1 MEGKIM
7 TLLQKTADTLI
18 AHGLAE
24 NYRDFSHRYC
34 GRTENYFYR
43 QVHHNRD
50 FSLEGLIS
58 CIVGIRRAN
67 IGYDRFATIFES
79 EIDELGRIEKELSSE
94 LIRRLKLNDESRE
107 IISACIAN

>member
-1 MEGKIM
+1 M

-24 NYRDFSHRYC
+24 NYRDFSRRYC
-34 GRTENYFYR
+34 KRTENYFYR

-58 CIVGIRRAN
+58 CIVSIRGVNSR
-67 IGYDRFATIFES
+67 YDRFATIFES
-79 EIDELGRIEKELSSE
+79 EVDALGKLESELSAE
-94 LIRRLKLNDESRE
+94 LIKRLKLNDESRA